1 MWSWLALGKNIKAL
15 KVNEKPIVWQE
26 RLFEPQFLSQSDH
39 LKYIKPFLT
48 CYFSSGPKLKEG
60 QSRILP
66 RNEAQ
71 DDLVVVVGLGKKDQS
86 IESQREG
93 HDLAREA
100 IRTSISSAV
109 RSLKG
114 MITA

>member
-1 MWSWLALGKNIKAL
+1 M
-15 KVNEKPIVWQE
+15 
-26 RLFEPQFLSQSDH
+26 
-39 LKYIKPFLT
+39 
-48 CYFSSGPKLKEG
+48 KEG

-114 MITA
+114 MITALNKYETTPNYIQLSQNLTSLLNFPLGILE

>member
-1 MWSWLALGKNIKAL
+1 M
-15 KVNEKPIVWQE
+15 
-26 RLFEPQFLSQSDH
+26 
-39 LKYIKPFLT
+39 
-48 CYFSSGPKLKEG
+48 KEG

-86 IESQREG
+86 LGSQREG

-114 MITA
+114 MINNFTKGVPNCGTCAHIC

>member
-1 MWSWLALGKNIKAL
+1 MDYFCHFVQLIISIHTKINI
-15 KVNEKPIVWQE
+15 
-26 RLFEPQFLSQSDH
+26 
-39 LKYIKPFLT
+39 
-48 CYFSSGPKLKEG
+48 YFSSGPKLKEG

-86 IESQREG
+86 LGSQREG

-114 MITA
+114 MINKLLICIFLSER

>member
-1 MWSWLALGKNIKAL
+1 M
-15 KVNEKPIVWQE
+15 
-26 RLFEPQFLSQSDH
+26 
-39 LKYIKPFLT
+39 
-48 CYFSSGPKLKEG
+48 KEG

-86 IESQREG
+86 LGSQREG

-114 MITA
+114 MINKLLICSFLSER